1 MPLHIQ
7 HFHRLVQIFIRL
19 PFGVKCA
26 LEIFQRTMDR
36 MVEDL
41 DGVVFMDDEIV
52 AGDETMHDKQ
62 RRCETPLP
70 LLATSSTSTSM
81 AELLL

>member
-7 HFHRLVQIFIRL
+7 HFHRLVKIYIRL

-26 LEIFQRTMDR
+26 LEIFQRTTHR
-36 MVEDL
+36 MVEDS
-41 DGVVFMDDEIV
+41 DGVVLDDEIV

-62 RRCETPLP
+62 RRCETPL
-70 LLATSSTSTSM
+70 LLIAASSTSTSM
-81 AELLL
+81 AEVLL